1 MSKEETKFIAPEI
14 VCGGCATAIT
24 NAVFKIDGVENVTV
38 DVPTKTVLVT
48 HDEAV
53 SRQAIDAAMDIAG
66 FSTKDE

>member
-24 NAVFKIDGVENVTV
+24 NALFKLDGVENVTV
-38 DVPTKTVLVT
+38 DLPTKTVLVA
-48 HDEAV
+48 HDEGV
-53 SRQAIDAAMDIAG
+53 SRHAIDDAMDLAG